1 MGTENSLFDANGGS
15 PNSAGTPTWYY
26 ITQNPMIRMNFDPAS
41 SGSTSSKNLIKSDLN
56 IYPNPANNVI
66 SISNLDNFDFL
77 QIKDL
82 LGKVVYKKNISK
94 VNNTTIDVQGFSTG
108 TYL

>member
-1 MGTENSLFDANGGS
+1 
-15 PNSAGTPTWYY
+15 
-26 ITQNPMIRMNFDPAS
+26 MIRMNFDPAS
-41 SGSTSSKNLIKSDLN
+41 SGSTISKNLIKSDLN

-108 TYL
+108 TYLLNIEGSSTTTSRKIVIE

>member
-1 MGTENSLFDANGGS
+1 
-15 PNSAGTPTWYY
+15 
-26 ITQNPMIRMNFDPAS
+26 
-41 SGSTSSKNLIKSDLN
+41 SKNLTKSDLN

-82 LGKVVYKKNISK
+82 LGKVVCKKSISK

-108 TYL
+108 TYLLNLEGSFTSISRKIVIE